1 MTFVLNLVAARLL
14 RPEEYGI
21 SAVQFHLINSSIVF
35 LSREGV
41 RRSCLRISGGGDGA
55 LRTGAAGKYR
65 DDNVLYASY
74 VAIPVGFVVSGF
86 ATLLLVYFTKD
97 PEYQRAAVVQCA
109 AALLE
114 IMSEPFYILS
124 TSRMWFGIRIT
135 CEAVSSIIKNI
146 VSVWLLV
153 TAMVDM
159 SPMMAMSMGQL
170 AYGAS
175 LLVFFAV
182 SFACYDDLR
191 NYLPRIRTIDP
202 QFFPLYTSFSLQAL
216 GKLVLAEGSKAVL
229 AVVTSPKVQG
239 VYGLVNNLGSLV
251 VRTLFQPYEEIVF
264 VSFSKQEPVGQDKK
278 GLQIQADMLST
289 LCQVICIIG
298 GLSACFGPAYSYVA
312 LRILYGETWASTD
325 APTALGLYS
334 VYVALLALNGTLEA
348 FLHGVADKK
357 FLNQNNIVL
366 IGTSLLHMVLS
377 IAAVKI
383 YGAPGLLFADG
394 INMMLRIGYCLL
406 FMRTYFAMNGG
417 LRAVRLRPSMGT
429 VSMLGVSIL
438 VSHVSQ
444 SIFLPETTTVD
455 ILGDYRISEWM
466 GLYKRMMMHVG
477 IGAVLLGCVLV
488 SVYLTDRPRLAML
501 NRIHSDTRKTHGD

>member
-1 MTFVLNLVAARLL
+1 MCAGSQLGARILTFVLNLVAARLL

-55 LRTGAAGKYR
+55 RANTDGKYR

-74 VAIPVGFVVSGF
+74 VAIPIGLVVTGI

-97 PEYQRAAVVQCA
+97 PGYQQAAVVQCA

-124 TSRMWFGIRIT
+124 TSRMWFGIRTT
-135 CEAVSSIIKNI
+135 CEAVSSIVKNI

-153 TAMVDM
+153 TDMVDM

-175 LLVFFAV
+175 LLVFFAA

-191 NYLPRIRTIDP
+191 NYIIIPKIRGVAIDP

-229 AVVTSPKVQG
+229 AVVTSPQVQG

-264 VSFSKQEPVGQDKK
+264 VSFSKQEAVGQDKK
-278 GLQIQADMLST
+278 GLQNQALMLST

-366 IGTSLLHMVLS
+366 IGTSLLHMALS

-394 INMMLRIGYCLL
+394 INMILRIGYCFV
-406 FMRTYFAMNGG
+406 FMKGYFALTGG
-417 LRAVRLRPSMGT
+417 LRAVRDS
-429 VSMLGVSIL
+429 VN
-438 VSHVSQ
+438 
-444 SIFLPETTTVD
+444 
-455 ILGDYRISEWM
+455 
-466 GLYKRMMMHVG
+466 VG
-477 IGAVLLGCVLV
+477 NLHACVTSL
-488 SVYLTDRPRLAML
+488 SGNLFARDHQCTHTRRL
-501 NRIHSDTRKTHGD
+501 